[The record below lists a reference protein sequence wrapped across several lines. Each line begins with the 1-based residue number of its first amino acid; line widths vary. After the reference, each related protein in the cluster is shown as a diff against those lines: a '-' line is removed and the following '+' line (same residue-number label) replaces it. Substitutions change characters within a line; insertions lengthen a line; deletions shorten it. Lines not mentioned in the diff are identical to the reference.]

1 VCLTAASWDA
11 LAAAALADGAAG
23 AVHSVFDRACNLGCT
38 DGGLV
43 GIVGPA
49 AGNGPATLVLAA
61 PPAIALTALGPE
73 VNGGWR
79 VVNRVLGFENATLR
93 INLAEARVWQPPRAL
108 VVVAPEALRARL
120 ARAAHVS
127 SATAPRDG
135 LAPLLGR
142 IGCLLG
148 DEAAA
153 PSSQERH
160 GVASDMAG
168 GTAGLLGGAVFGPG
182 RSAADLAV
190 VRAASAVWSLVH
202 AWRGGDTM
210 ATAAAARSLSGLGPG
225 LTPSGDDLLA
235 GFLIG
240 TVRASGRLDPRLAD
254 AVVAATLGRTNDI
267 AGARVRHAA
276 AGRIEERMDDVVTAL
291 LGESDAALED
301 AVGRAVRWG
310 HTSGIDI
317 LVGLLL
323 GMGLVLRSDRAGWPS
338 SHLSS
343 RASASDRGV
352 FGQTSAWQSVD
363 PSLRSG

>member
-1 VCLTAASWDA
+1 MVARPPVYLTAATWDA
-11 LAAAALADGAAG
+11 LAVASLADDAAG
-23 AVHSVFDRACNLGCT
+23 TVHSVFDRACNLGCT

-49 AGNGPATLVLAA
+49 AGNGPATLVLTA
-61 PPAIALTALGPE
+61 PPTIALTALGPE

-79 VVNRVLGFENATLR
+79 VVNRVLGFEHATLR
-93 INLAEARVWQPPRAL
+93 IDLAAARVWQPPRTHI
-108 VVVAPEALRARL
+108 VVAPEALRERL
-120 ARAAHVS
+120 AHAAHVA
-127 SATAPRDG
+127 SATGPRGG

-142 IGCLLG
+142 SGW
-148 DEAAA
+148 
-153 PSSQERH
+153 
-160 GVASDMAG
+160 
-168 GTAGLLGGAVFGPG
+168 LLGGGALAPDFGHDLV
-182 RSAADLAV
+182 AD
-190 VRAASAVWSLVH
+190 RAARAAWALAG
-202 AWRGGDTM
+202 AWRTSDAA

-240 TVRASGRLDPRLAD
+240 VVRASGTLDPRLAD

-291 LGESDAALED
+291 LGESDAVLED

-310 HTSGIDI
+310 HTSGIDT

-338 SHLSS
+338 S
-343 RASASDRGV
+343 APGV
-352 FGQTSAWQSVD
+352 PTCGAC
-363 PSLRSG
+363 R